1 MRNFVGLPRQK
12 DKTVDLKYSSGITFA
27 IASVAIA
34 SVLLTYRL
42 SINNWYY
49 GYGYTQPSSFSVPNI
64 NFVFKN

>member
-1 MRNFVGLPRQK
+1 MQNFVGLPRQK
-12 DKTVDLKYSSGITFA
+12 DKTVDLKYSSGITF
-27 IASVAIA
+27 AIA